1 MLQRTMIGTMFDRAK
16 TPGFAAYR
24 LWVPDE
30 ATDPGRR
37 SIVYVTERRRRL
49 IGGALI
55 GLGLVVMLAIAAVH
69 APSGLVVLALFIMV
83 PGGAYA
89 LGGESGFY
97 EVAGDG
103 SLGEFLGRTKPDL
116 RAMRGMRAR

>member
-1 MLQRTMIGTMFDRAK
+1 MIGTMFDRAK
-16 TPGFAAYR
+16 TPGFAAHR

-55 GLGLVVMLAIAAVH
+55 GLGLVVMLAIAAAH
-69 APSGLVVLALFIMV
+69 APSGLVVLGLFV
-83 PGGAYA
+83 LVSAGAYA

-97 EVAGDG
+97 EVAEDG
-103 SLGEFLGRTKPDL
+103 SLGEFLGRTKPQLDS
-116 RAMRGMRAR
+116 MRGMRAR